1 MMVYT
6 PVLKVVSRRV
16 FIFGSLLLL
25 LSACTTHDL
34 KNDDLDQLLAAFEA
48 NNARIEQRRKEA
60 LERGITHLDVV
71 KHGNDPDGVQ
81 VSADLDDARLQIVLE
96 RILELS
102 KVPYSIEAPTIHGTV
117 SAHFAARPL
126 LTTLNLLLE
135 PKGLSAI
142 LRDGIIVISS
152 GSSADVS
159 EAELTDPFS
168 VQPTISVIE
177 YPLRYL
183 KTRRAQ
189 AILDQLFPVNEDTGL
204 RPIGVAERPEN
215 NSILITGPQSDIDFA
230 SELLRVL
237 DIDTGHIMI
246 EALVVEFNTESFLDI
261 GWRLAQGAK
270 GNFSDVFVDLADLVG
285 DTISFTM
292 ASDAANTTTF
302 MAVINLLM
310 QEEQAR
316 VISRP
321 YVATTSGTPAQ
332 LEIAEDRFVV
342 SSVPGVEEITL
353 GEISSGVKLDITP
366 VVTVDRLIQLDMNI
380 SESRFVPSL
389 ENVEQRRT
397 RNSVTTSARVEDG
410 QTVIIGGLML
420 ATQGH
425 SVAGIPG
432 LRDVPGLNLV
442 FGHTDEATQRT
453 QVLIFV
459 TPHLWTP
466 GIRTPVRSLQ
476 PLEIYNDNIVHTP
489 LPEIEP
495 SEEPAQP

>member
-1 MMVYT
+1 MAYT
-6 PVLKVVSRRV
+6 PHLKRSLSR
-16 FIFGSLLLL
+16 IAIISLLLFF
-25 LSACTTHDL
+25 LSACTTHDIP
-34 KNDDLDQLLAAFEA
+34 NDDLDRLLAAFQA
-48 NNARIEQRRKEA
+48 NNERIEQRRKAA

-71 KHGNDPDGVQ
+71 VQGDGPAAVR
-81 VSADLDDARLQIVLE
+81 VSAELVDARIQIVLE

-102 KVPYSIEAPTIHGTV
+102 QVAYSMEAPAIHGTV
-117 SAHFAARPL
+117 SARFADRPL
-126 LTTLNLLLE
+126 LEILNVLLE
-135 PKGLSAI
+135 PKGLSAS
-142 LRDGIIVISS
+142 LRDEVIVIRPSS
-152 GSSADVS
+152 SPAEG
-159 EAELTDPFS
+159 EAEEADLYAG
-168 VQPTISVIE
+168 QLALSVIE

-189 AILDQLFPVNEDTGL
+189 EILSELYPADEDTGQ
-204 RPIGVAERPEN
+204 RPIAFAVRPEN
-215 NSILITGPQSDIDFA
+215 NSILLTGARPDIEFA
-230 SELLRVL
+230 AELLRTL
-237 DIDTGHIMI
+237 DTDAGHIMI
-246 EALVVEFNTESFLDI
+246 EALVVEFNTESFLDL

-270 GNFSDVFVDLADLVG
+270 GNFSDVFIDLADLVG

-366 VVTVDRLIQLDMNI
+366 VVTADKLIQMDI
-380 SESRFVPSL
+380 SVAESRFVPSL

-397 RNSVTTSARVEDG
+397 RNTVTTSTRVEDG
-410 QTVIIGGLML
+410 QTVIIGGLLL

-425 SVAGIPG
+425 SVAGVPG
-432 LRDVPGLNLV
+432 LRDVPGINLV
-442 FGHTDEATQRT
+442 FGHTDEAEQKT

-466 GIRTPVRSLQ
+466 GIRTPVRSLK
-476 PLEIYNDNIVHTP
+476 PLEVYNDDLIHAP
-489 LPEIEP
+489 WPEDEP
-495 SEEPAQP
+495 GVTPAQP